1 MRIARPNVH
10 LNIVTGQISLNE
22 LDGPAEKRVMF
33 SFNLRN
39 ALDNIITNDKSF
51 KDLCTS
57 KGKSKNEIEEEIENK
72 TRKFADN
79 VADGL
84 VERVK
89 DAEDAEIATETLI
102 TLKEKLVYVTRETL
116 INIWEMFQNFRDLNK
131 EINKKED

>member
-10 LNIVTGQISLNE
+10 LNIVTGQIGLNE
-22 LDGPAEKRVMF
+22 LEGPAEGRVMF

-39 ALDNIITNDKSF
+39 ALDDIITNNESF
-51 KDLCTS
+51 KNLCTS
-57 KGKSKNEIEEEIENK
+57 KGKSRNEIEDEIE
-72 TRKFADN
+72 TRARKFADE

-89 DAEDAEIATETLI
+89 DAEEAELATETLI
-102 TLKEKLVYVTRETL
+102 ALKEKLVYITKETL
-116 INIWEMFQNFRDLNK
+116 VNVWEMFQNFRDLNK